1 MTEPAAEPQATTA
14 SRRARI
20 LVIDDEPM
28 IGQAVRRILA
38 KEHEVFVT
46 TDARVALDR
55 VRGRET
61 FDVILCDLMM
71 PQMTGM
77 EFHGEIRKLDPA
89 FADRIVF
96 LTGGA
101 FTPAARAFLDEVPNQ
116 RVEKPFDAQHLRAL
130 INDRIR

>member
-1 MTEPAAEPQATTA
+1 MSTGE
-14 SRRARI
+14 R
-20 LVIDDEPM
+20 
-28 IGQAVRRILA
+28 
-38 KEHEVFVT
+38 
-46 TDARVALDR
+46 
-55 VRGRET
+55 

-77 EFHGEIRKLDPA
+77 DLHAELRKLDA
-89 FADRIVF
+89 GCADRIIF

-101 FTPAARAFLDEVPNQ
+101 FTPAARAFLDDVPNQ